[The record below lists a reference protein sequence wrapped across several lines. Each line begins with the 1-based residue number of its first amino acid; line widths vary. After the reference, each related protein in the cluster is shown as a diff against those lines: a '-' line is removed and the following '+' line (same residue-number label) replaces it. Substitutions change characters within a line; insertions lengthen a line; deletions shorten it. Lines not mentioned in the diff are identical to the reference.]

1 MVKKESLSFSDFLSR
16 IDEIK
21 MADLPTRKVQGRSY
35 GADYE
40 DPAGAFETKD
50 DMKKAEPKKAGRK
63 VGQKVGARANL
74 GNSKLH
80 QA

>member
-1 MVKKESLSFSDFLSR
+1 
-16 IDEIK
+16 
-21 MADLPTRKVQGRSY
+21 MADLPSRSVKGRSY

-40 DPAGAFETKD
+40 DPEGAFETKD
-50 DMKKAEPKKAGRK
+50 DMNKPDSKKAGRK